1 MHITGLAKVNPKII
15 FLSGIVVL
23 LPKAA
28 SVTGKSY
35 SASTYLIPV
44 FGLISIFLGEL

>member
-1 MHITGLAKVNPKII
+1 M
-15 FLSGIVVL
+15 L

-44 FGLISIFLGEL
+44 FGLISIFLGELKLRNGNQIR